1 LKLFFN
7 RLTIIVIW
15 TAIFLFIY
23 YVESTYLLAFSEPAN
38 IKKVSKIITNQEQP
52 SIADSNLG
60 VKLVAGGLKKPTSM
74 AFLAPYDILVLEKEN
89 GTVQRIIHGERLPQ
103 PLLDVNVN
111 SEGERGMLGIAVL
124 LKNNHTKNDKT
135 FVFLYYTEAKSK
147 DGGQP
152 LGNRLY
158 RYELADNKLEHPKL
172 LLDLPA
178 TPGPRHNGGAIAVG
192 PDNSLYVPVGDI
204 DGSFNPQ
211 GKYVRTLAQ
220 NYVNSTVIDGRS
232 GILKIRLDGRP
243 VIDNSTLGRQYPL
256 NLYYAYGI
264 RNSFGID
271 FDPVTGNLWDTEN
284 GPAYGDEINLIK
296 PGFNSGYVSIQGVWQ
311 YKENGNLPPPYWKK
325 HPIKSMNLVNFDGQG
340 TYSAPEFT
348 WNDTIGVTAI
358 KFFHS
363 NEFGLKYVD
372 DLFVSGFVTGK
383 IYHFDL
389 NYDRTRLALK
399 GDLEDTIAESEE
411 TVQGIVFAKG
421 FGGISDMEIGADG
434 RLYVVS
440 INQGKIFNI
449 GRN

>member
-1 LKLFFN
+1 M
-7 RLTIIVIW
+7 
-15 TAIFLFIY
+15 
-23 YVESTYLLAFSEPAN
+23 FSEPAN
-38 IKKVSKIITNQEQP
+38 IKKHPTTITNQEQP
-52 SIADSNLG
+52 SIVDSNLR
-60 VKLVAGGLKKPTSM
+60 VKLVAEGLKEPTSM
-74 AFLAPYDILVLEKEN
+74 ALVAPDDILVLEKEN
-89 GTVQRIIHGERLPQ
+89 GTVQRIIDGERLPH

-124 LKNNHTKNDKT
+124 LKQNPTKNDKT

-158 RYELADNKLEHPKL
+158 RYELANNKLEHPKL

-192 PDNSLYVPVGDI
+192 PDNRLYVPVGDI

-211 GKYVRTLAQ
+211 EKYVRTLAQ

-232 GILKIRLDGRP
+232 GILKIRLDGKS
-243 VIDNSTLGRQYPL
+243 DTDQSTLGKQYPL

-284 GPAYGDEINLIK
+284 GPAYGDEINLVK

-311 YKENGNLPPPYWKK
+311 YGEKGNSPPQYWKK
-325 HPIKSMNLVNFDGQG
+325 QPMIPKNLVNFDGRG
-340 TYSAPEFT
+340 IYSAPEFT

-363 NEFGLKYVD
+363 NEFGLKYVND
-372 DLFVSGFVTGK
+372 IFVSGFVTGK

-389 NYDRTRLALK
+389 NYDRTRLILK
-399 GDLEDTIAESEE
+399 GDLEDRIAESEE
-411 TVQGIVFAKG
+411 TVEGIVFAKG
-421 FGGISDMEIGADG
+421 FGGISDMEIGPDG
-434 RLYVVS
+434 RLYVAS

-449 GRN
+449 SRIQHE